1 MSANK
6 LYPLIVL
13 LCLLGFIYLFFNFQH
28 TENAFEVC
36 ILKRITTV
44 PCPSCGTTR
53 AVILLLRGEI
63 IASLLMNPLGI
74 IVALMMVLFPVWICI
89 DVISKRQTFYNFYKK
104 TETVIV
110 KKWPAAIL
118 IFLVLINWIWNIYKN
133 I

>member
-6 LYPLIVL
+6 LYLLIVL

-28 TENAFEVC
+28 AENAFGVC

-63 IASLLMNPLGI
+63 KASLLMNPLGI

>member
-28 TENAFEVC
+28 AENAFGVC

-63 IASLLMNPLGI
+63 KASLLMNPLGI